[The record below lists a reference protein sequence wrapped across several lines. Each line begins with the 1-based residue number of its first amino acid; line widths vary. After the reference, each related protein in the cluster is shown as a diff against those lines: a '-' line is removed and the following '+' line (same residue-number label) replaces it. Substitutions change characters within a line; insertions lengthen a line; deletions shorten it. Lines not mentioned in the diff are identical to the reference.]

1 MKKSILL
8 DVDEVICFPGFL
20 KACNDFLNTNCE
32 IDDFDT
38 YYLDEQ
44 IIPKDRWDEFISFL
58 GKRNV
63 YDDAVLLPDAFDV
76 IKKLNDIYDI
86 YICSSCINPFDINGS
101 GCLFKNKYEYL
112 VRELPFLDPTKF
124 IFTNSKHLI
133 KADIQIDDRLNNLD
147 NDVGTHI
154 LFSSYHNLNDKLPE
168 NVIRAGTHWS
178 NAWKDIEN
186 ILINR

>member
-20 KACNDFLNTNCE
+20 KACNDFLNTNYE

-44 IIPKDRWDEFISFL
+44 IIPKDRWDEFILFL

-76 IKKLNDIYDI
+76 INDIPLEVEGQSVI
-86 YICSSCINPFDINGS
+86 YKIYVYKQALVSLNSSITF
-101 GCLFKNKYEYL
+101 
-112 VRELPFLDPTKF
+112 KF
-124 IFTNSKHLI
+124 ITNESV
-133 KADIQIDDRLNNLD
+133 Q
-147 NDVGTHI
+147 
-154 LFSSYHNLNDKLPE
+154 
-168 NVIRAGTHWS
+168 
-178 NAWKDIEN
+178 
-186 ILINR
+186 

>member
-20 KACNDFLNTNCE
+20 KACNDFLNTNYE

-44 IIPKDRWDEFISFL
+44 IIPKDRWDEFILFL
-58 GKRNV
+58 GNRNV

-76 IKKLNDIYDI
+76 IKKLNDLYDI

-147 NDVGTHI
+147 NDVETHI
-154 LFSSYHNLNDKLPE
+154 LFSSYHNLNDELPE
-168 NVIRAGTHWS
+168 NVVRAGTHWS

>member
-20 KACNDFLNTNCE
+20 KACNDFLNTNYE

-112 VRELPFLDPTKF
+112 VKELPFLDPTKF

-147 NDVGTHI
+147 NDCFKLYLLKLKDVI
-154 LFSSYHNLNDKLPE
+154 LYRYSSLYKTLLDIPTPMASIL
-168 NVIRAGTHWS
+168 
-178 NAWKDIEN
+178 KDEKVF
-186 ILINR
+186 